1 MTGVTPHPSTRPH
14 VHDGDLSGLSSA
26 EKPSPQAPP
35 ESRARAELTPN
46 EMTGAGDLLRRR
58 DGTSFPVSVRHVD
71 VFGDGLGTRTVVG
84 PLANQS
90 RRPDT
95 HEAPPASRADRRV
108 AEVCH
113 DMRQPLTTIQYLIQG
128 TLDDSQSSL
137 IRGNLSG
144 ISAQVDYLT
153 DLTEQL
159 LGESA
164 VVREPVDVRTLLQ
177 AVVATVLGESAKDS
191 VRVKLV
197 TPKHIVIS
205 ADKVALQRAIVNL
218 AENAIRAA
226 GPAGEVR
233 ISATARPGMAA
244 ICVEDS
250 GPGLGSAVSPRPS
263 LGLLIT
269 EQVARTHGGRV
280 EVATSDRLGGAA
292 FRLLLPKPQD

>member
-1 MTGVTPHPSTRPH
+1 MMGVTPHPSTRPH
-14 VHDGDLSGLSSA
+14 GHGGDLSGFGPV
-26 EKPSPQAPP
+26 EEPSPQPPP
-35 ESRARAELTPN
+35 ESRARAELTPD
-46 EMTGAGDLLRRR
+46 ERTEAGDLLRRR
-58 DGTSFPVSVRHVD
+58 DGASFPASVRRVD

-84 PLANQS
+84 PPANQG

-95 HEAPPASRADRRV
+95 REAPLASPAARRV

-113 DMRQPLTTIQYLIQG
+113 DMRQPLATIQYLVQG
-128 TLDDSQSSL
+128 VLDDNQSSV

-159 LGESA
+159 VGESA
-164 VVREPVDVRTLLQ
+164 VVREPVEVRTLLQ
-177 AVVATVLGESAKDS
+177 AVVSTVQGESVKDS

-197 TPKHIVIS
+197 RPKQIVIS
-205 ADKVALQRAIVNL
+205 ADEVALRRAIVNL

-250 GPGLGSAVSPRPS
+250 GPGLASAVSPRPS

-280 EVATSDRLGGAA
+280 EVATSDLLGGAA
-292 FRLLLPKPQD
+292 FRLLLPTQN